1 MKKYIIVTLLVF
13 LMFGCAS
20 KPTPFYAKKPVFL
33 IGTYQEGNNVTE
45 PRPEKSRYLRTN
57 SAGFQLIQSFAAY
70 KVFIAVIRKP
80 KKRYYAKVILQ
91 NPLDPNAP
99 FVYEHYID
107 PDTPSTTLTH
117 GPVKGLQIYK
127 DYTVELILYE
137 DKNRTKEID
146 RLTQKI
152 RCYVDTTSN
161 QLLLYDRV
169 KFKETKP
176 ND

>member
-1 MKKYIIVTLLVF
+1 MKIYIIVTLLVF

-20 KPTPFYAKKPVFL
+20 KPTPFYAKESVFS
-33 IGTYQEGNNVTE
+33 IGTYQEGSNITE
-45 PRPEKSRYLRTN
+45 PHPKESRYLRTN
-57 SAGFQLIQSFAAY
+57 SGGFQLIQSFAAY
-70 KVFIAVIRKP
+70 KVFIDVIRKP
-80 KKRYYAKVILQ
+80 EKRYYTRAIIQ
-91 NPLDPNAP
+91 NPLDSNAP

-107 PDTPSTTLTH
+107 PDTPSTILTH

-161 QLLLYDRV
+161 QLFLYHRM
-169 KFKETKP
+169 KGK
-176 ND
+176 NL

>member
-1 MKKYIIVTLLVF
+1 
-13 LMFGCAS
+13 MFGCAS